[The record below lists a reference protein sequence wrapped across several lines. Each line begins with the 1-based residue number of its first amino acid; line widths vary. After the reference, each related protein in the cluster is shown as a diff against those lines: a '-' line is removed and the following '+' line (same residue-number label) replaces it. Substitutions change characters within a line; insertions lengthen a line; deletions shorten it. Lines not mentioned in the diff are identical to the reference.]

1 MNMNTTTKKDKMTDY
16 YIMFQIEKQG
26 SDILFDRSE
35 CVKAQSPQQA
45 VDLLYNQFDNIYTVE
60 SVSTYH
66 EDHLGRY
73 FKERDWA

>member
-1 MNMNTTTKKDKMTDY
+1 MNNTTKKDKMTDY
-16 YIMFQIEKQG
+16 HISFQIEKQG
-26 SDILFDRSE
+26 SDMLFDRSQ

-60 SVSTYH
+60 SVTTYH
-66 EDHLGRY
+66 EDHLGGY